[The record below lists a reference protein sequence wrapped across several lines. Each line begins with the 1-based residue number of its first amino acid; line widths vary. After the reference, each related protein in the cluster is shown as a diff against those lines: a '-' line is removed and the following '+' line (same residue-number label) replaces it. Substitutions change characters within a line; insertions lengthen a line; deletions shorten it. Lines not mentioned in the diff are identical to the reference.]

1 MLRLDL
7 SNVSPFLPDGWRIG
21 EEKGLKQAHEWLVKG
36 TGAGSDFTGWVRL
49 PENYDKE
56 EFARIQKAAQK
67 IRSDS
72 QALVVIGIGGSYL
85 GARAVIETLTSNNF
99 NLTKKDGPAIYF
111 AGNGPGGL

>member
-1 MLRLDL
+1 M
-7 SNVSPFLPDGWRIG
+7 IG

-67 IRSDS
+67 IRSDD
-72 QALVVIGIGGSYL
+72 AGG
-85 GARAVIETLTSNNF
+85 G
-99 NLTKKDGPAIYF
+99 DG
-111 AGNGPGGL
+111 